1 MLRSQKILLKPNN
14 EQRNLFRGSAGL
26 SRFAWNWAV
35 AFCRRHY
42 AIFGKRGYK
51 YKSPSAYSLISLWNK
66 IKSRRF
72 PWSSHYSKYVTEESF
87 KKFNKAM
94 QAAFRRLGNKQTPG
108 FPQFHKRGI
117 KESFNVV
124 PSSYFPIKS
133 IAGNRIRVPRVGMV
147 RFETPLRWPGAAM
160 VYGQVKLRAGRWWLT
175 LAYDLPD
182 PPKLPAGRPA
192 CGIDLGCTVL
202 ATIVSGGEIDEEVQP
217 LKPFAKAK
225 RNVKRLGRMVSRR
238 VKGSKRRERAKLR
251 VAKAH
256 ERVVNLRSNQ
266 LHQLSSRLIKRFGV
280 IVLEDLN
287 VKGLAGGMLAGT
299 IADLGFAEFRRQVEY
314 KAETAGTRVV
324 LADRFFPSSKCCS
337 RCGEIKDDLSLSDR
351 TFRCGGC
358 GLAIGRDH
366 NAGINLEKLGQ
377 SMPEVTRGE
386 SGGSSTR
393 KSRGAA
399 RRTVNAQH

>member
-1 MLRSQKILLKPNN
+1 MIRSQKLLLNPNN
-14 EQRNLFRGSAGL
+14 QQLNLFRGSAGL
-26 SRFAWNWAV
+26 ARFAWNWAV
-35 AFCRRHY
+35 AFCKRHY
-42 AIFGKRGYK
+42 AIFGGRGYK
-51 YKSPSAYSLISLWNK
+51 YKRPSEYSITKLWNK
-66 IKSRRF
+66 IKARCF
-72 PWSSHYSKYVTEESF
+72 PWALHYSKFVAENSF
-87 KKFNKAM
+87 HKFDKAM
-94 QAAFRRLGNKQTPG
+94 AAAFKRLGKKQTPG
-108 FPQFHKRGI
+108 FPGFHKRGK

-124 PSSYFPIKS
+124 PSSQFAIRIIGS
-133 IAGNRIRVPRVGMV
+133 RIRIPRIGMV

-182 PPKLPAGRPA
+182 PPKLAQGRPV

-202 ATIVSGGEIDEEVQP
+202 ATIVSGGEVAEEVKP

-225 RNVKRLGRMVSRR
+225 RKVKRLSRVVSRR
-238 VKGSKRRERAKLR
+238 TKGSKRRERAKLR

-256 ERVVNLRSNQ
+256 ERVANLRANQ
-266 LHQLSSRLIKRFGV
+266 LHQLSSRLVKRFGV

-314 KAETAGTRVV
+314 KAEAAGTRVV
-324 LADRFFPSSKCCS
+324 LAHQLFPSSKSCS
-337 RCGEIKDDLSLSDR
+337 RCGEIKGDLSLSDR

-358 GLAIGRDH
+358 GLEIGRDH

-386 SGGSSTR
+386 TGGPSVR
-393 KSRGAA
+393 KSRGAG
-399 RRTVNAQH
+399 RRTANAHH